1 MLTPHSTN
9 VSGVQAL
16 ALLES
21 LVPTLGLDPAQ
32 EIGLRSAI
40 DELREF
46 AEGDALEDQLES
58 ARESEREH
66 CENEHAD
73 VIDALEKDHANALDD
88 ARVEAREAGY
98 ELGAQDAESAIERM
112 LTLDDWPAL
121 IERCVYNDAFGSE
134 VYDACRR
141 REVAEREAEREREA
155 ISLRQQLDREQAERD
170 RLAAVRKR
178 GAPRKPRAKK
188 AGSK

>member
-9 VSGVQAL
+9 VTGSQAL

-21 LVPTLGLDPAQ
+21 LIPTLDLDPAQ

-46 AEGDALEDQLES
+46 TEGPAMDEALAAQDEETRAECED
-58 ARESEREH
+58 
-66 CENEHAD
+66 EHAD
-73 VIDALEKDHANALDD
+73 AIKALEKTHADAIDD
-88 ARVEAREAGY
+88 ARAKAHEDGY
-98 ELGAQDAESAIERM
+98 GWGVIDAESAIES
-112 LTLDDWPAL
+112 LFISGSLAELLDDNGGDDFEHHVNTA
-121 IERCVYNDAFGSE
+121 RKM
-134 VYDACRR
+134 
-141 REVAEREAEREREA
+141 REVAERAAEREREA

-188 AGSK
+188 AAAK

>member
-21 LVPTLGLDPAQ
+21 LIPTLALDPAQ
-32 EIGLRSAI
+32 EIGLRNAI

-46 AEGDALEDQLES
+46 AEGPAMDAALDAQAETTRAECED
-58 ARESEREH
+58 EH
-66 CENEHAD
+66 SDA
-73 VIDALEKDHANALDD
+73 IKALEKDHADALDA
-88 ARVEAREAGY
+88 ARAEAREAGY
-98 ELGAQDAESAIERM
+98 ELGSADCEGALKELLGDILEAA
-112 LTLDDWPAL
+112 LGSEDLDDLLYHYRA
-121 IERCVYNDAFGSE
+121 S
-134 VYDACRR
+134 
-141 REVAEREAEREREA
+141 RENAEARAERERIARLE
-155 ISLRQQLDREQAERD
+155 RQQLDREQAERD

-188 AGSK
+188 AGTK